1 MRRTQRCLRARVF
14 GAGLVLLGILSP
26 VGLRAQDMPV
36 PPCGAPAQPAF
47 PDPGAPPNL
56 QVWKD
61 RASNAAWVPP
71 GCTGWTKP
79 GFRMLVA
86 LAASFRFDGNGK
98 DLLARFGA
106 VSKFRGIQYWSASD
120 KRWRV
125 LITDAAALD
134 GPSVKRRRPDFAAA
148 EMETR
153 KGVYFLQ
160 DDSRSSGP
168 VVYRLQV
175 LESGPARLVV
185 KVENVSPV
193 RTFMVTLFHPGDL
206 QFVYFL
212 EARSPGL
219 WSLYS
224 LSRTGRG
231 ASSLS
236 SGHEASYVSRAV
248 AFYRHIAGIP
258 TDQNPPVVDGS
269 KYHGR

>member
-1 MRRTQRCLRARVF
+1 VRTTQHCLQVRVC
-14 GAGLVLLGILSP
+14 GAGLVLLVLLWP

-71 GCTGWTKP
+71 SCTGWTEP

-86 LAASFRFDGNGK
+86 LAASFRFDGDGK
-98 DLLARFGA
+98 DLLGRLGA
-106 VSKFRGIQYWSASD
+106 ISALRGIQYWSASD
-120 KRWRV
+120 QSWRV
-125 LITDAAALD
+125 LITDAAALE
-134 GPSVKRRRPDFAAA
+134 GPSIKHRRPDFAAT
-148 EMETR
+148 EMGIR
-153 KGVYFLQ
+153 KVVYFLQ

-185 KVENVSPV
+185 QIENVSPV
-193 RTFMVTLFHPGDL
+193 STFMLTLFHPGDL

-212 EARSPGL
+212 EARLPGL
-219 WSLYS
+219 WTLYS

-248 AFYRHIAGIP
+248 AFYRHIVGIP
-258 TDQNPPVVDGS
+258 TDQNPPIVYVS
-269 KYHGR
+269 K